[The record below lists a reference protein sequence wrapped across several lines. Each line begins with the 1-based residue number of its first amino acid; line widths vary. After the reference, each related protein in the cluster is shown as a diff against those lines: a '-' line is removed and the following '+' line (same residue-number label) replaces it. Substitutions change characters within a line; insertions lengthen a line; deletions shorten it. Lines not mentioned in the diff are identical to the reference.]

1 MPDAHPL
8 MRGLGE
14 CWRGVRPRVVTVCVG
29 ARQALALGGPRVG
42 REWRPDGHAW
52 RLRAVAVVAG
62 VVLAAAMLVG
72 CGSGA
77 DGRVVLEFYTGAVGA
92 AQYREAAAECSRAAG
107 GRYTIEVRPAP
118 SKSADEQRLYLARRL
133 AAHDPS
139 LDIIE
144 FDSALTGEFA
154 QAGWILPYPA
164 EVARRVEE
172 GTLRVPLETGIY
184 QEKLYSA
191 PLATSTQLLWYRKD
205 LVPKPPKT
213 WDEMIQ
219 MAEGLAAQG
228 LPHYIEVQGAR
239 FEGLTVWF
247 NTLLTSSGGS
257 IVSENGD
264 VQIAR
269 GDAAQQALGVMA
281 RLATSRAAD
290 PSLSVSQEN
299 DGRLA
304 MEAGKAAF
312 QVNYP
317 FVHAMMHAP
326 GGGGTF
332 IDELGRPTRQ
342 DTGRR
347 VRDVF
352 AWAPY
357 PSVVAGKP
365 ATVTIGGMNLG
376 VSTTSRHPTE
386 AFEAVQCLRNRENQL
401 RNAIGV
407 GRPPTLAALYD
418 DPALQQSFPA
428 WREIQDSLN
437 SASVRPKTPA
447 YKNISIIIYDLLSP
461 PAKIDPNTV
470 VGQLADQITKAVT
483 SQGLV
488 P

>member
-1 MPDAHPL
+1 MGGAS
-8 MRGLGE
+8 G
-14 CWRGVRPRVVTVCVG
+14 WRRVATV
-29 ARQALALGGPRVG
+29 
-42 REWRPDGHAW
+42 
-52 RLRAVAVVAG
+52 VVG
-62 VVLAAAMLVG
+62 VVLGAATLVG
-72 CGSGA
+72 CGSGTA
-77 DGRVVLEFYTGAVGA
+77 GQVVLNFVTGAVGA
-92 AQYREAAAECSRAAG
+92 EQYRIAAAECSRASG
-107 GRYTIEVRPAP
+107 GRYTIEPRPP
-118 SKSADEQRLYLARRL
+118 GSRSADDQRLHLARRL

-139 LDIIE
+139 LDIME

-164 EVARRVEE
+164 ELTRQVEQ

-184 QEKLYSA
+184 QGRLYTA

-205 LVPKPPKT
+205 LVPSPPKT

-219 MAEGLAAQG
+219 MAEDLEAKG

-239 FEGLTVWF
+239 YEGLTVWF

-264 VQIAR
+264 VQVAR
-269 GDAAQQALGVMA
+269 GDSARQALGVMA
-281 RLATSRAAD
+281 RVATSRAAD

-299 DGRLA
+299 DARLA

-317 FVHAMMHAP
+317 FVYAMMRAP

-332 IDELGRPTRQ
+332 IDELGRPTKQ

-347 VRDVF
+347 VRDF
-352 AWAPY
+352 IGWAPY

-365 ATVTIGGMNLG
+365 ATVTIGGANLG
-376 VSTTSRHPTE
+376 VSATSQHPAE
-386 AFEAVQCLRNRENQL
+386 AFDAVLCLRNRDNQL
-401 RNAIGV
+401 RNAVDV
-407 GRPPTLAALYD
+407 GRPPTFVALYD
-418 DPALQQSFPA
+418 DPALLETFPGWQA
-428 WREIQDSLN
+428 IQDSLN

-447 YKNISIIIYDLLSP
+447 YKSISIVISDLLNP

-470 VGQLADQITKAVT
+470 VGQLADQIAKTVK

>member
-1 MPDAHPL
+1 MGGAS
-8 MRGLGE
+8 G
-14 CWRGVRPRVVTVCVG
+14 WRW
-29 ARQALALGGPRVG
+29 AA
-42 REWRPDGHAW
+42 
-52 RLRAVAVVAG
+52 AVAAG
-62 VVLAAAMLVG
+62 VLLSAATLVG

-77 DGRVVLEFYTGAVGA
+77 AGPIVLEFSPGAVGA
-92 AQYREAAAECSRAAG
+92 EQYRIATAECSRASG
-107 GRYTIEVRPAP
+107 GRYTIKQGPPA
-118 SKSADEQRLYLARRL
+118 SRNNDDQRLHLARRL

-144 FDSALTGEFA
+144 FDGAWTGEFA

-164 EVARRVEE
+164 ELARQVEQ
-172 GTLRVPLETGIY
+172 GTLRVPLEAGIY
-184 QEKLYSA
+184 QGKLYAA

-205 LVPKPPKT
+205 LVPSPPKT
-213 WDEMIQ
+213 WDDMIQ
-219 MAEGLAAQG
+219 MAENLAAQG

-239 FEGLTVWF
+239 YEGLTVWF

-264 VQIAR
+264 VQVAR
-269 GDAAQQALGVMA
+269 GDAARQALSVMA
-281 RLATSRAAD
+281 RVATSRAAD

-299 DGRLA
+299 DSRLA

-317 FVHAMMHAP
+317 FVYAMMYTP

-332 IDELGRPTRQ
+332 IDELGRPTKR

-352 AWAPY
+352 GWAPY

-365 ATVTIGGMNLG
+365 ATVTIGGANLA
-376 VSTTSRHPTE
+376 VSTTSRHPAE
-386 AFEAVQCLRNRENQL
+386 AFEAVQCLRNRDNQL

-407 GRPPTLAALYD
+407 GRSPTLVALYD
-418 DPALQQSFPA
+418 DPALQKHFPA
-428 WREIQDSLN
+428 WQAIRDSLN
-437 SASVRPKTPA
+437 NANVRPKTPA
-447 YKNISIIIYDLLSP
+447 YKGISIVIFDLLSP
-461 PAKIDPNTV
+461 PAKIDPNTM
-470 VGQLADQITKAVT
+470 VGQLADQIAKAVT